1 MKVEGKMKLWQYT
14 TTVVLSV
21 MCVGLS
27 AAIIITSKSNLAIQE
42 EIQGRQ
48 QKLNNGVLGQQ
59 AQQITGNILQDM
71 AAVAAKNEKMR
82 KLLSQY
88 GYNIPAAPQ
97 SPSKKTAVQKT
108 PEEI

>member
-1 MKVEGKMKLWQYT
+1 MKLWQYT
-14 TTVVLSV
+14 TTVILGAL
-21 MCVGLS
+21 CVGLS
-27 AAIIITSKSNLAIQE
+27 AAIIIISKSNIAIQE

-82 KLLSQY
+82 KLLSKH
-88 GYNIPAAPQ
+88 GYNIPAAQ
-97 SPSKKTAVQKT
+97 TAPSKKTAVEKT
-108 PEEI
+108 PEET